1 MARFNNKPEVAE
13 FEVIKN
19 KRPVLQKNT
28 AKKVDVTETP
38 KAPEPKV
45 AAKKRFRKMKM
56 LNRNISF
63 SRSAASV
70 LDGSFLT
77 RENLLRQIPFII
89 FITFLGIMYIAN
101 SYNAEKTIIE
111 ISRTKK
117 QLEELRYEYITVKS
131 NLVFQSKQSN
141 VAYRLSNTQI
151 KESTVPPI
159 KLRNTGGRNE

>member
-1 MARFNNKPEVAE
+1 MARFNDTPAVSE
-13 FEVIKN
+13 FEVAKN
-19 KRPVLQKNT
+19 RKPTLQKNT
-28 AKKVDVTETP
+28 VR
-38 KAPEPKV
+38 KADFTGPVKNTEPKV
-45 AAKKRFRKMKM
+45 TAKKRFRRMKM

-63 SRSAASV
+63 SKSAASV

-111 ISRTKK
+111 IGRTKK

-141 VAYRLSNTQI
+141 VAYRLSNTQV

-159 KLRNTGGRNE
+159 KIKNSGGRK

>member
-1 MARFNNKPEVAE
+1 MARFNFTPEVSQ
-13 FEVIKN
+13 FENVKV
-19 KRPVLQKNT
+19 KKTALQKNT
-28 AKKVDVTETP
+28 VKKVNFNEPVKD
-38 KAPEPKV
+38 PEPRV
-45 AAKKRFRKMKM
+45 MAKKRFRKMKM

-63 SRSAASV
+63 SKSAASI

-111 ISRTKK
+111 IGRTKN

-131 NLVFQSKQSN
+131 QLVFQSKQSN
-141 VAYRLSNTQI
+141 VAYRLSNTQV

-159 KLRNTGGRNE
+159 KLKNTEAGNE